1 MAWDGKRPF
10 KSTRESLL
18 NLFDFFEKVM
28 MRVQYPRELPAF
40 SRLNYCDRVSH
51 YRASLAEE
59 EEAEAEEDV
68 LIRPA
73 PPMCQLAGLV
83 LQRRFLATP
92 TVLLLIKTLEMS
104 LYGS

>member
-1 MAWDGKRPF
+1 MAWNGKRPF

-59 EEAEAEEDV
+59 EAEAEEDV

-73 PPMCQLAGLV
+73 PPNVSTCRSGTPAKVSSNANSLV
-83 LQRRFLATP
+83 ADKNT
-92 TVLLLIKTLEMS
+92 
-104 LYGS
+104 

>member
-1 MAWDGKRPF
+1 MSWNGKRPF

-18 NLFDFFEKVM
+18 NLFDFLEKVM
-28 MRVQYPRELPAF
+28 MRVQYPREFPAF
-40 SRLNYCDRVSH
+40 SRSNHCDRVSH

-59 EEAEAEEDV
+59 EEAEEDV
-68 LIRPA
+68 LLRPA
-73 PPMCQLAGLV
+73 PQVCRLAGLV

-92 TVLLLIKTLEMS
+92 TVLLLMKTLEMS

>member
-1 MAWDGKRPF
+1 
-10 KSTRESLL
+10 
-18 NLFDFFEKVM
+18 M

-59 EEAEAEEDV
+59 EAEEDV

-73 PPMCQLAGLV
+73 PPMCRLAGLV

-92 TVLLLIKTLEMS
+92 TVLLLIKTLEIP
-104 LYGS
+104 LDLEPFTQ

>member
-1 MAWDGKRPF
+1 MAWNGKRPF

-18 NLFDFFEKVM
+18 NLFDFLEKVM
-28 MRVQYPRELPAF
+28 MRVQYPREFLAF
-40 SRLNYCDRVSH
+40 SRLNHCDRVSH

-68 LIRPA
+68 LLRPA
-73 PPMCQLAGLV
+73 PRVCRLAGLV

-92 TVLLLIKTLEMS
+92 TVLLLMKTLEMS
-104 LYGS
+104 LYCS